1 MISDLLVVLVLLL
14 VLAVPVVHVIPCA
27 MFSDIAKD
35 CVYNA
40 KNQPSQNWGEMVHR
54 KVFNHCFGFLLVSF
68 GKCDQTISQNFCSF
82 RFLHSQIH
90 KLLTTLLMTFF
101 YLCIPKFVAVDPM
114 HRMDMPV
121 RVHYISVN
129 TIMLKTRVPSPHR
142 IVLIFCNKLDVMR
155 SGDTIVTWR

>member
-1 MISDLLVVLVLLL
+1 MCNVFRYSKGLCVQCKESTISNLGGNGPQESFQPLL
-14 VLAVPVVHVIPCA
+14 C
-27 MFSDIAKD
+27 
-35 CVYNA
+35 
-40 KNQPSQNWGEMVHR
+40 
-54 KVFNHCFGFLLVSF
+54 FLLVSF

-121 RVHYISVN
+121 HVHYISVN